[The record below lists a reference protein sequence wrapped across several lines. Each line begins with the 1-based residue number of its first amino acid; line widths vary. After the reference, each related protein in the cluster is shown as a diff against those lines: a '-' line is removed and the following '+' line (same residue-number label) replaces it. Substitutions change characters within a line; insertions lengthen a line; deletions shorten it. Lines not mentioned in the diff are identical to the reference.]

1 MKIDEETL
9 MAFADG
15 QLSGPQAEA
24 VAAAVAGDP
33 ALAEKVAQHR
43 QLRETMA
50 AAFAPVLD
58 EPVPPSLA
66 AAVSASAGDTP
77 GKVVDFAVERRSKA
91 IRRTPFIQRWGSIAA
106 ALVVGLF
113 AGQLVDLSGGGIDL
127 VKGSDGNLVASGK
140 LAAALDSQLASDNP
154 QALGSP
160 VRIGLT
166 FVGGDGG
173 YCRTFSAVRA
183 DSLSGIACRRDGEWR
198 LRMATTPDGQRAD
211 APGYRMAGADDV
223 IMQSAQALMRGDP
236 LDSAAEQRARA
247 GGWETAR

>member
-1 MKIDEETL
+1 MTIDEETL

-33 ALAEKVAQHR
+33 VLAEKVAQHR

-50 AAFAPVLD
+50 SAFAPVLD

-66 AAVSASAGDTP
+66 AAVSQSARNTSGD
-77 GKVVDFAVERRSKA
+77 VVDFAAEKQARA
-91 IRRTPFIQRWGSIAA
+91 IRRTPFIQRLGSIAA

-113 AGQLVDLSGGGIDL
+113 AGQLVDLPGGGGNL

-140 LAAALDSQLASDNP
+140 LASALDSQLASDNP

-166 FVGGDGG
+166 FAGGDG

-183 DSLSGIACRRDGEWR
+183 DSLSGIACRQDGEWR

-211 APGYRMAGADDV
+211 APDYRMAGADDV

>member
-15 QLSGPQAEA
+15 QLSGPQANA

-33 ALAEKVAQHR
+33 VLAEKLAQHR

-50 AAFAPVLD
+50 SAFAPVLD

-66 AAVSASAGDTP
+66 AAVSQGAQNAAGD
-77 GKVVDFAVERRSKA
+77 VVDFTAERQSRA
-91 IRRTPFIQRWGSIAA
+91 IRRTPFIQRWGAIAA

-113 AGQLVDLSGGGIDL
+113 AGQLVDMPGGGGNL

-160 VRIGLT
+160 VRIGLRSEEHT
-166 FVGGDGG
+166 
-173 YCRTFSAVRA
+173 SE
-183 DSLSGIACRRDGEWR
+183 L
-198 LRMATTPDGQRAD
+198 
-211 APGYRMAGADDV
+211 
-223 IMQSAQALMRGDP
+223 QSLMRISYAVFC
-236 LDSAAEQRARA
+236 LKKKKKN
-247 GGWETAR
+247 T

>member
-15 QLSGPQAEA
+15 QLSGAQAEA

-33 ALAEKVAQHR
+33 VLAEKVAQHR

-66 AAVSASAGDTP
+66 AAVSAGAEDTP
-77 GKVVDFAVERRSKA
+77 GKVVDFAVERRSRA

-113 AGQLVDLSGGGIDL
+113 AGQLVDLPGGGGNL
-127 VKGSDGNLVASGK
+127 VKGSDGNLVASGE

-166 FVGGDGG
+166 FAGDDG
-173 YCRTFSAVRA
+173 YCRTFLAVRA
-183 DSLSGIACRRDGEWR
+183 DSLSGIACRQDGEWR
-198 LRMATTPDGQRAD
+198 LRMTTTPDGQRAD
-211 APGYRMAGADDV
+211 APDYRMAGADDV
-223 IMQSAQALMRGDP
+223 IMQSAQALMRDDP